1 MIHESKD
8 GQGKQGENMRNGIQM
23 ERRYSGQKSDKI
35 EQWSQITGRKDTHFL
50 YILECHSHLS
60 TSIFPWNEIIS

>member
-35 EQWSQITGRKDTHFL
+35 EQ
-50 YILECHSHLS
+50 
-60 TSIFPWNEIIS
+60 